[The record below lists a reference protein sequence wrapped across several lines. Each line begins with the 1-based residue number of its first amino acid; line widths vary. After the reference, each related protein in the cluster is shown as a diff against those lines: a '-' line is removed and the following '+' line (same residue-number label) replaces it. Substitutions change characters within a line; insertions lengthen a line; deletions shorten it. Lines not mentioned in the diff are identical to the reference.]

1 MVSRAERTLG
11 TEPKGRQI
19 EIIVTLVRKTETLTI
34 ANQFLTG
41 YSDETMYM
49 NLTCIPPSECKVL

>member
-41 YSDETMYM
+41 YSDETRH
-49 NLTCIPPSECKVL
+49 T